1 VVNLL
6 SLLGGLT
13 AFFSSL
19 PELKNS
25 KKTFRVVVDHSKSLE
40 ELIEEGGYA
49 RVHPFINPKNFGLG
63 RSNRVEEVELELIKF
78 ERALHYT
85 QARYELI
92 WILKRERASFRELLS
107 LGAQYPYLDREGPIV
122 ALTPSWHHPA
132 KTLLLPFIGK
142 KGLGLWF
149 ATEPFPAG
157 TRFLVRAG

>member
-1 VVNLL
+1 ML

-40 ELIEEGGYA
+40 ELIEAGSYG

-63 RSNRVEEVELELIKF
+63 RSNRVEEVGLELIKF
-78 ERALHYT
+78 ERALYYT
-85 QARYELI
+85 QARYELL
-92 WILKRERASFRELLS
+92 WVLKRERASFRELLS
-107 LGAQYPYLDREGPIV
+107 FGAQYPYLEREGPIV
-122 ALTPSWHHPA
+122 ALLAPSWHHGA